1 MFIQIRHKVLGK
13 CLEKPT
19 GKGSLNQPMGPATL
33 ERCREPPALTQMF
46 VMERGAGEKD
56 GAAIATDESVCLDAP
71 EKDDKNRTPRVRV
84 IACSGFPRQT
94 WLRDIK
100 VSVRFYQNN

>member
-1 MFIQIRHKVLGK
+1 
-13 CLEKPT
+13 
-19 GKGSLNQPMGPATL
+19 MGPATL
-33 ERCREPPALTQMF
+33 ERCRKPPALTQMF

-94 WLRDIK
+94 WLRDVK
-100 VSVRFYQNN
+100 VSVRFYQNISMLRLYSTIKCVSRCCIKLYV